1 MQYSLFTHGNALRV
15 ENPGN
20 LAGLNNFG
28 WGTQIEFHPPIQ
40 GQTGDVPTLQS
51 APGSWFHLPLD
62 STLTTFRSASPRLIS
77 VTILFQTTNCR
88 IDKVHVY
95 DGARFL
101 QEFKSN
107 QFGFHGEFLDSR
119 NAVDI
124 DPGTPPFGAASFN
137 NTFKLDN
144 PHPVFSAIGI
154 SFFAYADVSDF
165 HPARPPFAGATLVVA
180 GGGAQYH
187 AQSLLEEAA
196 TTIFQNNPFGTVLGG
211 G

>member
-119 NAVDI
+119 NA
-124 DPGTPPFGAASFN
+124 
-137 NTFKLDN
+137 FKLDS